1 MLVNII
7 GTISMAFFLGCFISY
22 VINGKNKKADYMF
35 VTMFIAPI
43 ALMLLTSVTL
53 KACDLEYEYEQAK
66 HAQWKYERENG
77 LPYTSFS
84 GE

>member
-1 MLVNII
+1 MLLKIYRLKKVLSILVFI
-7 GTISMAFFLGCFISY
+7 FFGTIFFSL
-22 VINGKNKKADYMF
+22 
-35 VTMFIAPI
+35 
-43 ALMLLTSVTL
+43 TL

-66 HAQWKYERENG
+66 HARWGYERENG

>member
-1 MLVNII
+1 MLLSIFTI
-7 GTISMAFFLGCFISY
+7 GLGLTILYYFDNEGFKKALSILALVFLGAIFF
-22 VINGKNKKADYMF
+22 G
-35 VTMFIAPI
+35 
-43 ALMLLTSVTL
+43 VTL
-53 KACDLEYEYEQAK
+53 KACDREYEYEQAK

>member
-1 MLVNII
+1 MLLSIFTIALGLTILYHFDIDGFKKALKILAFVFC
-7 GTISMAFFLGCFISY
+7 GTIFFG
-22 VINGKNKKADYMF
+22 
-35 VTMFIAPI
+35 
-43 ALMLLTSVTL
+43 VTL
-53 KACDLEYEYEQAK
+53 KACDREYEYEQAK

>member
-1 MLVNII
+1 
-7 GTISMAFFLGCFISY
+7 
-22 VINGKNKKADYMF
+22 
-35 VTMFIAPI
+35 
-43 ALMLLTSVTL
+43 MLLSIIVIILGLIILYCHDKDEYYKALKILASVFLFIIFTALFL
-53 KACDLEYEYEQAK
+53 KGCEKEMQYEDLK